1 MAQNPLVIP
10 ILEILKNTQENISEY
25 DLICKLEQQG
35 IEYPVKD
42 ESYDM
47 TMFKKHFMTMNALY
61 YLQMELIAEG
71 YYLLITPL
79 KIKIEIINRATEST
93 SLANDAEIKI
103 RDYYLDWQHFDKT
116 TQQDVETLL
125 SGFWK
130 KYFALEKR
138 EQALTVLH
146 LEAEVSWD
154 EIQQNYRRLASQHHP
169 DKGGKH
175 SVFIE
180 IREAYEILRHFY
192 EK

>member
-1 MAQNPLVIP
+1 MSQNPLVIP

-25 DLICKLEQQG
+25 ELIRKLEQQG
-35 IEYPVKD
+35 IEYPLKD
-42 ESYDM
+42 EPYDV

-61 YLQMELIAEG
+61 YLQMELITEG

-79 KIKIEIINRATEST
+79 KIKIEIINPLVESA
-93 SLANDAEIKI
+93 SLAKDADIKL

-116 TQQDVETLL
+116 TPQEVKALL

-130 KYFALEKR
+130 KYFAVEKR
-138 EQALTVLH
+138 EHALAILC
-146 LEAEVSWD
+146 LDAEVGWD
-154 EIQQNYRRLASQHHP
+154 EIQQAYRRLARQHHP
-169 DKGGKH
+169 DKGGNH

-180 IREAYEILRHFY
+180 IREAYEILRHSY

>member
-1 MAQNPLVIP
+1 MAQNPLIIP
-10 ILEILKNTQENISEY
+10 ILEILKSTQENISEY

-35 IEYPVKD
+35 IEYQVKN

-79 KIKIEIINRATEST
+79 KIKIEIINQATEST

-125 SGFWK
+125 SGFWI

-138 EQALTVLH
+138 EHALAVLY
-146 LEAEVSWD
+146 LDAEVSWD
-154 EIQQNYRRLASQHHP
+154 EIQQTYRRLARQHHP

-180 IREAYEILRHFY
+180 IREAYEILRHYY

>member
-10 ILEILKNTQENISEY
+10 ILEILKNAQENISEY

-42 ESYDM
+42 ETYDM

-61 YLQMELIAEG
+61 YLQMELITEG

-79 KIKIEIINRATEST
+79 KIKIEIINQVTEST
-93 SLANDAEIKI
+93 TLANDAEIKL

-130 KYFALEKR
+130 KYFALEKQ
-138 EQALTVLH
+138 EQALAVLC
-146 LEAEVSWD
+146 LDVNVSWD
-154 EIQQNYRRLASQHHP
+154 EIQQSYRRLARQHHP
-169 DKGGKH
+169 DKGGEH
-175 SVFIE
+175 TVFIE
-180 IREAYEILRHFY
+180 IREAYEILRHYY
-192 EK
+192 EN